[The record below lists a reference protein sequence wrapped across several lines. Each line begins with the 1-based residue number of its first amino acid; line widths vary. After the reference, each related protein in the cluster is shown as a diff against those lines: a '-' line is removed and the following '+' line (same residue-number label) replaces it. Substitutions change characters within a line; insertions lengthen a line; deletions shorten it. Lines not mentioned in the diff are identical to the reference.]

1 MATRKSAA
9 PQKPAPAATAK
20 GSRAASAQQE
30 TQQAQQRTDWQ
41 AVERDY
47 RTGRFTLRELEA
59 KHGANNATIL
69 RRAKREGWTADLSK
83 AVRQATNAALVQ
95 QVLAEKSSAAQ
106 QDTANT
112 VLAAAELNK
121 QVILGHRKDLSK
133 TQDLAQAM
141 LAELADGAMLLK
153 HRELL
158 GQILAGDGADPVD
171 VAQAQSA
178 ISKALGIGN
187 RVQALKA
194 LAETFTKIQTAERV
208 AFGLDEKD
216 DDKDKDS
223 VSQSLADFFSGI
235 HGARSGRLAFAAPKQ
250 G

>member
-9 PQKPAPAATAK
+9 PKKPAPAATA
-20 GSRAASAQQE
+20 
-30 TQQAQQRTDWQ
+30 QAEPTTPKKTDWQ

-47 RTGRFTLRELEA
+47 RTGKFTLRELEA

-95 QVLAEKSSAAQ
+95 QVISEKCSAAQ
-106 QDTANT
+106 QDTAET

-133 TQDLAQAM
+133 TQELAQAM
-141 LAELADGAMLLK
+141 LAELADGALLLQ

-171 VAQAQSA
+171 VAQAQAA

-208 AFGLDEKD
+208 AFGLDDKD
-216 DDKDKDS
+216 DDGDKDP
-223 VSQSLADFFSGI
+223 VSQALADFFSGI
-235 HGARSGRLAFAAPKQ
+235 HGAAAGRLGFAPANKA
-250 G
+250 

>member
-9 PQKPAPAATAK
+9 PKKPAPAATAQAD
-20 GSRAASAQQE
+20 AAH
-30 TQQAQQRTDWQ
+30 TKTDWQ

-47 RTGRFTLRELEA
+47 RTGKFTLRELEA

-95 QVLAEKSSAAQ
+95 QVISEKCSAAQ
-106 QDTANT
+106 QDTAET

-121 QVILGHRKDLSK
+121 QVILGHRRDLSK
-133 TQDLAQAM
+133 TQELAQAL
-141 LAELADGAMLLK
+141 LAELSEGGLLLK

-171 VAQAQSA
+171 VAQAQAA

-187 RVQALKA
+187 RVQSLKA
-194 LAETFTKIQTAERV
+194 LAEAFTKIQAAERV

-216 DDKDKDS
+216 DDKDKDP
-223 VSQSLADFFSGI
+223 VSQALADFFSGI
-235 HGARSGRLAFAAPKQ
+235 HGAAAGRLGFAPANK